1 LLSHSFSGA
10 KPKDG
15 LIELKDDQDF
25 LLACVIPAQLKL
37 VGADEQESQSSGIEK
52 LSESCLPELL
62 SHSFSG
68 AKPRA
73 SPKSSAT

>member
-1 LLSHSFSGA
+1 
-10 KPKDG
+10 
-15 LIELKDDQDF
+15 
-25 LLACVIPAQLKL
+25 LACVIPAQLKL

-68 AKPRA
+68 AKPKDGFA
-73 SPKSSAT
+73 GLKDDQDAILHLND